1 MRLPSSAYHRARVRT
16 TMSAPPIPTLI
27 LPRRGSALRSVGRL
41 DGWTVFAFI
50 AAVLIALPIAIVL
63 SYVFVPTHEIWQ
75 HLVAT
80 VLTEYIANSLALAA
94 GVGIGTFII
103 GVGTAW
109 LVTLC
114 RFPGRRLFEWAL
126 LLPMAIPA
134 YVIAYTYTGV
144 LDAGGPIQTLLRD
157 SFGWSYGQYWFP
169 QIRSL
174 GGAIAMMTLV
184 LYPYVFMLSRAA
196 FLEQSVCVLEVSRTL
211 GCGPWRCFFQVALP
225 LARPAVVT
233 GVALVLMETLND
245 FGTVQFFGV
254 ATFTTGIYRTWL
266 GMNEPAAAA
275 QLAAILCLFVF
286 ALLAFE
292 RLSRGRGKVHH
303 TTSRYR
309 ELPRFKLRGT
319 AAVLAFLAT
328 FLPILIG
335 FLIPAGVLIVWAI
348 DTGPSVMN
356 ARYISYAVNSF
367 VLAAVGALAAVLVGM
382 IVAYGLRLKKNRL
395 MEAAAR
401 VASMGYAVP
410 GAVIAVGVLIPFA
423 ALDNWVDAWMMDHFG
438 ISTGLILSGT
448 IIAVI
453 FAYLVRFLAI
463 SLNTIESSLGK
474 ITRHMDDA
482 ARTLGCRP
490 TATLLQVHLPIAWGS
505 LLTAGILVFVDVMK
519 ELPATLLLRPF
530 NFDTLAIRAY
540 QLASDE
546 RLADS
551 ASPSLAIVLVG
562 IVPVILLSL
571 AIARSRPGT
580 GEPRNGEDYRRVAG
594 DE

>member
-1 MRLPSSAYHRARVRT
+1 
-16 TMSAPPIPTLI
+16 LI
-27 LPRRGSALRSVGRL
+27 LPRRGSALRSFRRF
-41 DGWTVFAFI
+41 DGWTAFSFI
-50 AAVLIALPIAIVL
+50 AAALIALPVLVVL
-63 SYVFVPTHEIWQ
+63 SYIFVPTREIWH
-75 HLVAT
+75 HLATT
-80 VLTEYIANSLALAA
+80 VLPRYIVSSLALGA
-94 GVGIGTFII
+94 GVGIGTLII

-114 RFPGRRLFEWAL
+114 RFPGRRIFEWAL
-126 LLPMAIPA
+126 LLPLAIPA
-134 YVIAYTYTGV
+134 YVIAYTYTGL
-144 LDAGGPIQTLLRD
+144 LDAGGPVQAFLREA
-157 SFGWSYGQYWFP
+157 FGWSYGEYWFP

-174 GGAIAMMTLV
+174 SGAITMMTLV
-184 LYPYVFMLSRAA
+184 LYPYVYMLSRAA

-211 GCGPWRCFFQVALP
+211 GSGPWRCFFLVALP

-233 GVALVLMETLND
+233 GVTLVLMETLND

-254 ATFTTGIYRTWL
+254 STFTAGIYRTWL
-266 GMNEPAAAA
+266 GMNQPAAAA
-275 QLAAILCLFVF
+275 QLAAILTLFVF
-286 ALLAFE
+286 ALVAFE
-292 RLSRGRGKVHH
+292 RLSRGKGRVHH

-309 ELPRFKLRGT
+309 ELPRFKLSGMS
-319 AAVLAFLAT
+319 AVLAFLAT

-335 FLIPAGVLIVWAI
+335 FLIPAVVLVIWAI
-348 DTGPSVMN
+348 QTGPSVIN
-356 ARYISYAVNSF
+356 DRYVTYAVNSF
-367 VLAAVGALAAVLVGM
+367 VLSAVGAIAAVVVAMLL
-382 IVAYGLRLKKNRL
+382 AYGLRIRKNRA
-395 MEAAAR
+395 MVAATR
-401 VASMGYAVP
+401 IASMGYAVP

-423 ALDNWVDAWMMDHFG
+423 ALDNWLDDWMTARFG
-438 ISTGLILSGT
+438 ISTGLLLSGT
-448 IIAVI
+448 IVAVI

-463 SLNTIESSLGK
+463 SLNTIEASLGK

-490 TATLLQVHLPIAWGS
+490 LSALLRVHLPIAWGS

-546 RLADS
+546 RLAD
-551 ASPSLAIVLVG
+551 AAIPSLAIVLVG

-571 AIARSRPGT
+571 AIARSRPGMRET
-580 GEPRNGEDYRRVAG
+580 PVREEYAAGAG